1 MAGFLTRS
9 VPKPCIVLA
18 PTARC
23 VTRTLLVL
31 MLVTCNTKTCRFKIN
46 LSLYISILA
55 ISSSSIASLF
65 NIFTIPIIQRH
76 VNVTSKTF
84 GNAEGIKDIFRCAC
98 CACQL
103 IMTSLTKRFKV
114 PQILSIAELGKS
126 IITDVNSTSGDIHH
140 CKIPL
145 LICNWIFT

>member
-9 VPKPCIVLA
+9 VPKASIVLA

-23 VTRTLLVL
+23 VTCTLPVL
-31 MLVTCNTKTCRFKIN
+31 TLVTCNTKTCRFKIN
-46 LSLYISILA
+46 FSLQISILV
-55 ISSSSIASLF
+55 ISSDSIASLF

-76 VNVTSKTF
+76 ANVTSKTF
-84 GNAEGIKDIFRCAC
+84 GKAEGIKDIYHRVR

-103 IMTSLTKRFKV
+103 IMTSLTKRFKA

-126 IITDVNSTSGDIHH
+126 VITDVNSTSGDIHH

-145 LICNWIFT
+145 LTFNWIFT